1 MTTAEAAVAEG
12 GAGHPACGAAGGS
25 AVSPAEA
32 NPLEA
37 RRRAHRTM
45 TRAWFDRLAPE
56 RAAWRA
62 RNHYYYEA
70 IERLARAI
78 IPPGAQVLELG
89 CGIGDLLAAVRPSL
103 GVGIDLSEGMVQVA
117 QARHGT
123 GRQPHPPRAPDAGAV
138 AGQPEPC
145 RLLFVCGDAHALPL
159 RTTFDY
165 VICSDLLGHLEDIQ
179 LVLAR
184 LHDVCTP
191 QTKVLI
197 TYWNFVWQGVLALA
211 ERLGLKMPQRQENW
225 LGRADVENLLLLTD
239 FATLERGVALL
250 CPKPVPLLAPA
261 LNRGLLRLPGMQHLA
276 LVNHWI
282 VQPKPRPAAEP
293 LSCSV
298 IIPCRNEE
306 GNIAACVARM
316 PPLGTHTELI
326 FVDGASTDRTR
337 ERILEQIE
345 QYAGIKDIKLLDQVP
360 DPLCPPPPEIAPFA
374 ATTDFA
380 AARRA
385 ARSGSG
391 ACSAAS
397 TLSDGAPV
405 TRAAAADRP
414 GLDGAAS
421 RATSARPDQ
430 AGRGSAGEG
439 QGERPV
445 RMLRLGKGD
454 AVRKGFAAASGDVLM
469 ILDADLTVPPE
480 ELPKFLE
487 PIATGKADF
496 VNGTRLV
503 YPLEEQAMMF
513 HRLLGNK
520 FFSLLF
526 TWLLGQSIKDTLC
539 GTKVLRKRDY
549 EVLAANRSYFGDFD
563 PFGDFDLLFGAARLG
578 LRIVEVPVRYRA
590 RTSGYSKVQVAQH
603 APLLLRMS
611 WIGFKR
617 LKLARWL
624 RRGGPPWQRTP
635 SASVG
640 KLLVD
645 PSSGASTQAHRP
657 TA

>member
-1 MTTAEAAVAEG
+1 
-12 GAGHPACGAAGGS
+12 
-25 AVSPAEA
+25 
-32 NPLEA
+32 
-37 RRRAHRTM
+37 M

-62 RNHYYYEA
+62 RNHYYYEE

-78 IPPGAQVLELG
+78 IPPGARVLELG
-89 CGIGDLLAAVRPSL
+89 CGIGDLLAAVRPRL
-103 GVGIDLSEGMVQVA
+103 GVGIDLSEGMVRVA
-117 QARHGT
+117 RARHGT
-123 GRQPHPPRAPDAGAV
+123 SWCAHFPRALDAGEV

-145 RLLFVCGDAHALPL
+145 RLLFVCGDAHAIPL

-179 LVLAR
+179 LMLAR
-184 LHDVCTP
+184 LHHVCTP

-239 FATLERGVALL
+239 FATLERGAALL

-261 LNRGLLRLPGMQHLA
+261 LNRGLLRLPGMRHLA
-276 LVNHWI
+276 LVNHW
-282 VQPKPRPAAEP
+282 VMQPRPRPPAEA

-306 GNIAACVARM
+306 GNIAACVARV

-345 QYAGIKDIKLLDQVP
+345 QYAGIKDIKLLDQIP
-360 DPLCPPPPEIAPFA
+360 DPACPPPPEIAPFA
-374 ATTDFA
+374 ATTGFS
-380 AARRA
+380 AARGRTPSREDACPPASVPSGGATVAHPA
-385 ARSGSG
+385 AG
-391 ACSAAS
+391 
-397 TLSDGAPV
+397 
-405 TRAAAADRP
+405 RP
-414 GLDGAAS
+414 GLDGIAR
-421 RATSARPDQ
+421 RAEAVLADQ
-430 AGRGSAGEG
+430 AGRRRAGEG

-624 RRGGPPWQRTP
+624 GRAGPLARRAT
-635 SASVG
+635 
-640 KLLVD
+640 
-645 PSSGASTQAHRP
+645 
-657 TA
+657 